1 MVPMAHFV
9 GSLVLLFILL
19 PALPDGT
26 EAEVDLRPY
35 KNTENET
42 KLMTGNKLA
51 AGYFFFNIHVAKH
64 MLITRC
70 MLENIGRSWEVCPV
84 FIHQT
89 VMFFLTFY
97 K

>member
-1 MVPMAHFV
+1 MAPMAHFV

-26 EAEVDLRPY
+26 EAEVDLRLY
-35 KNTENET
+35 KNAENET

-51 AGYFFFNIHVAKH
+51 AGYYFFYIHVAKH
-64 MLITRC
+64 VLITSC
-70 MLENIGRSWEVCPV
+70 ITENIGKSWEACPV
-84 FIHQT
+84 FIHQS
-89 VMFFLTFY
+89 VMFLTFY